1 MRSLSPP
8 ILILG
13 LSWIGMAS
21 GSPQEAQHEISS
33 EPVNQDDSYEAMP
46 GPELSPELWLRTT
59 SAMESRSSSI
69 AKAAAQLKK
78 VTAEI
83 ESSGLRRI
91 HANLLHSWRYSCIR
105 SAVCPLGHILVHH
118 HTYGNSFA
126 QTT

>member
-83 ESSGLRRI
+83 ESSGRLSHMTRLTTSAIDLEREI
-91 HANLLHSWRYSCIR
+91 VRANLAAENIDK
-105 SAVCPLGHILVHH
+105 P
-118 HTYGNSFA
+118 
-126 QTT
+126 